1 MSEQRRIESCRDC
14 HWWSAD
20 PGYRYDETMDCAECH
35 ALRPTLVKDGD
46 TTARAEWPYT
56 SPDDFCPKFQRW
68 DGGRVFRPDV
78 CGGCYNAQRVV
89 EEIRKAIRG
98 DNWDV
103 RDMLSSEAYR
113 EREEAHNRVYKRVD
127 ELIQM
132 LVTSTETSE

>member
-1 MSEQRRIESCRDC
+1 MTKHGRVERCRDC
-14 HWWSAD
+14 HWWGALD
-20 PGYRYDETMDCAECH
+20 DDDRQNAEQWRLCH
-35 ALRPTLVKDGD
+35 AWRRVMDNENDSSVDLYCGI
-46 TTARAEWPYT
+46 T
-56 SPDDFCPKFQRW
+56 SPNDFCPKFQRW

-78 CGGCYNAQRVV
+78 CGGCYNAKRVL
-89 EEIRKAIRG
+89 EEIHKAIRG

-103 RDMLSSEAYR
+103 KDMLSSEAYR